1 MDDKVYFVTG
11 NENSL
16 KMGLLIENILY
27 QKKAM
32 KKEVLLIDS
41 NMNLLTTEQIK
52 LNSKEKLLKNAEY
65 FSKNK
70 IPSISLDKLQIDLG
84 IYKKNNSI
92 QTLENKFNDIYIFE
106 KPDITNFKLPLCS
119 DEIILIITK
128 ESNSISFLFKFLKQL
143 LDNEIENKKISI
155 VISNIKNIEDSVG
168 FYSNMCPEVSSLLE
182 NNFQFNYL
190 GFVNFDEERISI
202 SLNKKEAY
210 IQTFPESAFHGYVKY
225 IIERLN
231 LGRTELREDSF
242 FEQIM

>member
-128 ESNSISFLFKFLKQL
+128 ESNSISFLFKFLK
-143 LDNEIENKKISI
+143 
-155 VISNIKNIEDSVG
+155 
-168 FYSNMCPEVSSLLE
+168 F
-182 NNFQFNYL
+182 
-190 GFVNFDEERISI
+190 
-202 SLNKKEAY
+202 
-210 IQTFPESAFHGYVKY
+210 
-225 IIERLN
+225 
-231 LGRTELREDSF
+231 
-242 FEQIM
+242 